1 LDFQF
6 LVRTAIKTCV
16 FFFLFKQTNGG
27 ARFDRLTGVLMLFDM
42 GSQFGI
48 QISFSILFAQPS
60 ISQKELSSLKSS

>member
-1 LDFQF
+1 MIGL
-6 LVRTAIKTCV
+6 
-16 FFFLFKQTNGG
+16 FFNIFKQANGG

-48 QISFSILFAQPS
+48 RISLFPILFAQPS